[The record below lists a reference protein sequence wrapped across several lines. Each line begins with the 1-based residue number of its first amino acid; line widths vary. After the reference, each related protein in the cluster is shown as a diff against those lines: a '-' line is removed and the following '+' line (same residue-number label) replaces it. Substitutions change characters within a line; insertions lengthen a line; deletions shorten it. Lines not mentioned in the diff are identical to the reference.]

1 MSTPNASLPITQRT
15 TPRSQPGR
23 GSHRRQ
29 QIYDILDQGLVCH
42 AGFVVNGKPFVIPT
56 AYGRSGDRLILHG
69 SIASRMMRE
78 LGEGIEIC
86 ITVTL
91 LDGLVLARSQF
102 HHSMNYRSVM
112 LFGRARPLLDPAEKS
127 RALTGFVEHV
137 LAGRSADSRP
147 ASEQEIAATTVLEL
161 PIEEASAK
169 VRSGPPKDKASDL
182 QLGYWSGV
190 LPLDLVFGTPQPAPD
205 LDPEVPLPS
214 YLPTAARR

>member
-1 MSTPNASLPITQRT
+1 MSIPNTSLPTTRRT
-15 TPRSQPGR
+15 TTRSHPER

-42 AGFVVNGKPFVIPT
+42 AGFVVDGKPFVIPT
-56 AYGRSGDRLILHG
+56 AYGRSENHLILHG

-86 ITVTL
+86 VTVTL

-127 RALTGFVEHV
+127 RALEAFVEHV
-137 LAGRSADSRP
+137 LAGRGADSRP
-147 ASEQEIAATTVLEL
+147 ASEQEIAATAVLEL

-169 VRSGPPKDKASDL
+169 VRSGPPKDKTSDL

-190 LPLDLVFGTPQPAPD
+190 LPVNTVFGTPQPAPD
-205 LDPEVPLPS
+205 LDPGIALPS
-214 YLPTAARR
+214 YLQATARR